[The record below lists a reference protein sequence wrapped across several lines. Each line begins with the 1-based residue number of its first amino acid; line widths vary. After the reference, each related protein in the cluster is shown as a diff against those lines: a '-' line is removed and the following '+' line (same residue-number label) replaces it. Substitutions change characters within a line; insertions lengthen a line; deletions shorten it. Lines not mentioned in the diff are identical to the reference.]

1 MREAKKFLVD
11 EVAGHIK
18 KSSYILLADFTKVT
32 VADAAIVRNELRP
45 LGAEYHVVKN
55 SVFNIAAKQASLPD
69 FTKHL
74 TGHTAI
80 VTGGDDAPGVAKVLV
95 KFFKDKQKLEVKIG
109 SMDGK
114 TLSKADIEM
123 LSKLPNLAGIRAQ
136 LLSLLNQPASSFAR
150 LLVAKNDLA
159 TGGSA
164 PESTEGAAA

>member
-11 EVAGHIK
+11 EVAAHLK

-32 VADAAIVRNELRP
+32 VADAAVVRTELRT

-55 SVFNIAAKQASLPD
+55 SIFNIAAKQANLPD
-69 FTKHL
+69 FTSHL

-95 KFFKDKQKLEVKIG
+95 KFFKDKQKLEVKVG
-109 SMDGK
+109 AMDGK
-114 TLSKADIEM
+114 SLTKADIEM

>member
-11 EVAGHIK
+11 EVAGHIS

-32 VADAAIVRNELRP
+32 VEDAAVVRNELRT

-55 SVFNIAAKQASLPD
+55 SIFNIAAKQANLPD

-95 KFFKDKQKLEVKIG
+95 KFFKDKQRLEVKVG
-109 SMDGK
+109 AMDGK
-114 TLSKADIEM
+114 ALTKSEIEE

-136 LLSLLNQPASSFAR
+136 LLSLLNTPASSFAR
-150 LLVAKNDLA
+150 LLVAKNEQA
-159 TGGSA
+159 
-164 PESTEGAAA
+164 EGATAA

>member
-1 MREAKKFLVD
+1 MREEKKFLVE
-11 EVAGHIK
+11 EVAGHLA

-32 VADAAIVRNELRP
+32 VEDAAVIRNELRP

-55 SVFNIAAKQASLPD
+55 SIFNIAAKQASLPD

-80 VTGGDDAPGVAKVLV
+80 ITGGDDAPGVAKVLV

-109 SMDGK
+109 AMDGK
-114 TLSKADIEM
+114 VLSKEQIEE

-136 LLSLLNQPASSFAR
+136 LLSLLQTPASQFVR
-150 LLVAKNDLA
+150 LLVAKN
-159 TGGSA
+159 
-164 PESTEGAAA
+164 EKEEGKAA

>member
-11 EVAGHIK
+11 EVAAHLK

-32 VADAAIVRNELRP
+32 VADAAVVRTELRT

-55 SVFNIAAKQASLPD
+55 SIFNIAAKQANLPD
-69 FTKHL
+69 FTSHL

-95 KFFKDKQKLEVKIG
+95 KFFKDKQKLEVKVG
-109 SMDGK
+109 AMDGK
-114 TLSKADIEM
+114 ALTKADIEM

-159 TGGSA
+159 TGGPA